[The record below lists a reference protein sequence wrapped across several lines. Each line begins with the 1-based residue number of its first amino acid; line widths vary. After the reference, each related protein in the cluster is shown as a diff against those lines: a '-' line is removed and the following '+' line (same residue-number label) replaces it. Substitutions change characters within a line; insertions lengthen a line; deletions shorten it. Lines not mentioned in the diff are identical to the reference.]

1 MLIDYAVS
9 IFYGYLL
16 IGAVFGVY
24 FVSLG
29 AARIDP
35 DAHGMPLVLRLLLW
49 PASAALWPVLLRKV
63 LQQKTG
69 SKDTPSTTSQPS
81 QS

>member
-1 MLIDYAVS
+1 MLLDYVVG

-24 FVSLG
+24 FISLG

-35 DAHGMPLVLRLLLW
+35 DAHGMPILLRLLLW
-49 PASAALWPVLLRKV
+49 PASVALWPLLLRKI
-63 LQQKTG
+63 LSQKTR
-69 SKDTPSTTSQPS
+69 SRKTSSTSLKHNQP
-81 QS
+81 